1 MKAKRRLSKVTLT
14 LLCTVVLGVPSAVS
28 GRTIYVDDNAAGAQD
43 GSSWLH
49 AFSCLQNALAVAK
62 SGDEIRVAQ
71 GVYRPARPGL
81 GSYPSRTDREAT
93 FRLTG
98 GLTVLG
104 GFAGLGYADPNWR
117 DPSLCATILSG
128 DLRGDDEPNT
138 PLRFCNDNSF
148 TVVTATGDPS
158 TLDGVTVTRAVAH
171 NRAGGGVSCPERGFT
186 ARNCTF
192 LENYA
197 EDEGGGI
204 RSFVGTVHLE
214 NCRFVRN
221 ESLWCGGGL
230 SNHNGTVIAKDCEFI
245 DNRALDGGGGIYH
258 ESGHALFVHCL
269 FHGNS
274 SRDGSGAIHSSGWL
288 SLQQCTFADNRGQG
302 DAGAVACH
310 GDDADIDHCLF
321 YNNSARDQ
329 GAIFVGAGS
338 HLALDYSTLSRNF
351 TTQGPTGG
359 IYCQWPY
366 HDPPAEY
373 VPGGTLTAR
382 NCIFWDN
389 YVFPGA
395 RPDGQVMS
403 YLDQINADPNV
414 TAVRYCCIS
423 GWTPDYGGEGNIGAD
438 PLFAAPD
445 QNDFHLKSQAG
456 RWDAASRTWVTDE
469 VTSPCI
475 DAGGPLAPVGD
486 EPQPNG
492 GRLNMGVYGG
502 TWEASITFPVG
513 PTAGQWSEPV
523 PLTEV
528 NLGDAEEWSPVLS
541 ADGLTLY
548 FCRVNGPES
557 DLGRIFQATRP
568 APTPDSHFTSVIKVP
583 GTLNLAQGHVLSPW
597 VAPDGLRLYYTY
609 QTDNVFRLMVS
620 ARAPGSARWMTGKVI
635 SELDQ
640 LSSRLITCRLT
651 ADELFIYFGGPD
663 RQGGGAEYDIWK
675 ATRRDRN
682 DPFDAPVNMDWL
694 NSPAN
699 DLHAAPSA
707 DGLTLYFASERSG
720 RYQLFRSTRANRNV
734 SFGPPVHLAFFDTPT
749 GHSMFPYLSPDGQE
763 FYFVRQTGED
773 RRTRDIWVSYRLD

>member
-1 MKAKRRLSKVTLT
+1 MGTGRHIRTLV
-14 LLCTVVLGVPSAVS
+14 LVSLCTILPASPGVVW

-43 GSSWLH
+43 GSSWLR
-49 AFSCLQNALAVAK
+49 AFSYLQDALTVAK
-62 SGDEIRVAQ
+62 SGDEIHVAQ

-81 GSYPSRTDREAT
+81 GLYPSPTDREAT

-104 GFAGLGYADPNWR
+104 GFAGLGYADPNRR
-117 DPSLCATILSG
+117 DPSLFATILSG
-128 DLRGDDEPNT
+128 DLRGDDDPNT
-138 PLRFCNDNSF
+138 PLQFCNDNSF
-148 TVVTATGDPS
+148 TVVTAVGDPS

-171 NRAGGGVSCPERGFT
+171 NRSGGGVSCAQHGFT

-197 EDEGGGI
+197 EDEGGGV
-204 RSFVGTVHLE
+204 RSSHRTIYLL

-230 SNHNGTVIAKDCEFI
+230 SNERGTVVVKDCEFL
-245 DNRALDGGGGIYH
+245 DNHAANGGGGIYH
-258 ESGHALFVHCL
+258 ESGFALFVHCL
-269 FHGNS
+269 FRGNS
-274 SRDGSGAIHSSGWL
+274 SRDGSGAIQSSGWL
-288 SLQQCTFADNRGQG
+288 GLRYCTFADNRGQA

-310 GDDADIDHCLF
+310 ADDAEIDHCLF
-321 YNNSARDQ
+321 YNNSARDE
-329 GAIFVGAGS
+329 GAIFVGGGS
-338 HLALDYSTLSRNF
+338 HLSMDHSTLSRNF
-351 TTQGPTGG
+351 TTQGPAGG
-359 IYCQWPY
+359 IYCQRPY
-366 HDPPAEY
+366 HDPTAGY

-382 NCIFWDN
+382 NCIFWGN
-389 YVFPGA
+389 HILHGILV
-395 RPDGQVMS
+395 DGQVMP
-403 YLDQINADPNV
+403 YLDQINAEPNAA
-414 TAVRYCCIS
+414 TVRYCCVL
-423 GWTPDYGGEGNIGAD
+423 GWTPQYGGTRNTGAD

-456 RWDAASRTWVTDE
+456 RWDAASLTWATDE

-475 DAGGPLAPVGD
+475 DAGDPTDPVAD

-492 GRLNMGVYGG
+492 GRVNMGAYGG
-502 TWEASITFPVG
+502 TWEASISFPVG

-528 NLGDAEEWSPVLS
+528 NRDDAEEWSPVLS

-557 DLGRIFQATRP
+557 DLGRIYQATRP
-568 APTPDSHFTSVIKVP
+568 APTPDRPFTSVLKLP
-583 GTLNLAQGHVLSPW
+583 GTLNLASGHVLSAW
-597 VAPDGLRLYYTY
+597 VSPDGLRLYYTY
-609 QTDNVFRLMVS
+609 QTGSVFRLMVS
-620 ARAPGSARWMTGKVI
+620 ARPPGSARWMTGKVI
-635 SELDQ
+635 SELNQ

-651 ADELFIYFGGPD
+651 SDEWTIFFGGPD
-663 RQGGGAEYDIWK
+663 QQGGGAEYDIWK
-675 ATRRDRN
+675 ATRRNRN
-682 DPFDAPVNMDWL
+682 DPFGAPVNMNWL

-734 SFGPPVHLAFFDTPT
+734 SFGPPIHLAFFDTPN
-749 GHSMFPYLSPDGQE
+749 GHSMFPYLSPDGKE
-763 FYFVRQTGED
+763 FYFTRQTGAN
-773 RRTRDIWVSYRLD
+773 RSARDIWVSYRLD